1 MVWYLFPLDVIFK
14 ALIAPDA
21 VVDEVEYLRVTA
33 SSLVYP
39 SFSGWFSNTKEKVV
53 LPIPVTVK
61 LPLYSLSDI
70 FKLELLIT
78 SVSMIGSLLNGSLI
92 FKLTGVYL

>member
-14 ALIAPDA
+14 SLIAPDA

-39 SFSGWFSNTKEKVV
+39 SFSGWFNNTKEKVV
-53 LPIPVTVK
+53 LPIPVTV
-61 LPLYSLSDI
+61 
-70 FKLELLIT
+70 
-78 SVSMIGSLLNGSLI
+78 
-92 FKLTGVYL
+92 